1 MNQKISIN
9 PNICHGKPTITG
21 TRVLVSNL
29 LSSLAVGE
37 SFEDI
42 QLEYPNISSEDIVAA
57 LEFGSELSSF
67 ETFPYEVAV

>member
-37 SFEDI
+37 NFGDI
-42 QLEYPNISSEDIVAA
+42 LLEYPNISSEDIVAA
-57 LEFGSELSSF
+57 LEFGKYNSLIQ
-67 ETFPYEVAV
+67 

>member
-1 MNQKISIN
+1 MNTKITIN

-21 TRVLVSNL
+21 TRVLVSNI

-57 LEFGSELSSF
+57 LEFE
-67 ETFPYEVAV
+67 